1 MVIET
6 DLLCAYAMFI
16 SFSFYGTNYDFHLF
30 NLKSFV
36 KTIYTVSSSKRT

>member
-16 SFSFYGTNYDFHLF
+16 PFSFYGTNYDFHLF

-36 KTIYTVSSSKRT
+36 KNIFTVSGSKRT